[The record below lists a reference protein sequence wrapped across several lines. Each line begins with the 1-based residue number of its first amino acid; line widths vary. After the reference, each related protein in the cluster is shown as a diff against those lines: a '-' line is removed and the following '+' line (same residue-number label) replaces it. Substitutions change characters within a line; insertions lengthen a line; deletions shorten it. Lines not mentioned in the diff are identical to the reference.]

1 MKRLI
6 ISITLLSVILIYS
19 VSTLFIIKEKNK
31 ELAASVMDVQALY
44 ESNNIEAAL
53 EKLNNVTKMWDSY
66 KKILLITVNSNKV
79 NELNLSFSKL
89 SPFINQTAANW
100 K

>member
-1 MKRLI
+1 M
-6 ISITLLSVILIYS
+6 Y
-19 VSTLFIIKEKNK
+19 
-31 ELAASVMDVQALY
+31 VQALY
-44 ESNNIEAAL
+44 ESNNIESAL

-89 SPFINQTAANW
+89 SPFIESNSRELEIEFQEIYYNLNNIYSIECPTWYNVF
-100 K
+100 

>member
-1 MKRLI
+1 MCRLFMK
-6 ISITLLSVILIYS
+6 
-19 VSTLFIIKEKNK
+19 
-31 ELAASVMDVQALY
+31 
-44 ESNNIEAAL
+44 SNNIEAAL

-89 SPFINQTAANW
+89 SPFIESNSRGGNRDFKKSIIILTIYTV
-100 K
+100 